1 MKPCVA
7 VEKSYTCR
15 ENPGP
20 PFGAAKL
27 ARRSAAFNE
36 LGAIPP
42 STESVGHMTD
52 TEMDEEKAPAPAA
65 APRRG
70 PGHRGADMR
79 DTVAEMAERA
89 QLISQEAGSKVS
101 LAMKDVIS
109 AAAGLAGFAIESAR
123 DLVQYM
129 VRRGQMTQEEADK
142 LIREAEDAHGK
153 KPSSEKGRP
162 TASKIAADKAAVD
175 KAARDAANAAALL
188 NGPPQR
194 HGAFSLR
201 SATPRPMVKPEAP
214 PPPPVP
220 VKAAPAAKVSA
231 PVKPAHKPA
240 PSKAA
245 PAKAAQKPA
254 LKPAAKPA
262 KHVAK
267 PAAKHS
273 KAPAKG
279 SASKPAKSAKSAKA
293 GARPA
298 PKPKPSGKGAKAHA
312 KKKR

>member
-1 MKPCVA
+1 
-7 VEKSYTCR
+7 
-15 ENPGP
+15 
-20 PFGAAKL
+20 
-27 ARRSAAFNE
+27 
-36 LGAIPP
+36 
-42 STESVGHMTD
+42 MTD
-52 TEMDEEKAPAPAA
+52 TEMDEEKAPAPPA

-101 LAMKDVIS
+101 SAMKDVIS

-162 TASKIAADKAAVD
+162 TATKIAADKAAVD
-175 KAARDAANAAALL
+175 KAARDAAHAAAML
-188 NGPPQR
+188 NAPPQR
-194 HGAFSLR
+194 PGAFSLR
-201 SATPRPMVKPEAP
+201 TGGPRPSVKPADPPAAP
-214 PPPPVP
+214 AAPAKPAAYVKPAAPTKP
-220 VKAAPAAKVSA
+220 AVKAAP
-231 PVKPAHKPA
+231 
-240 PSKAA
+240 KAA
-245 PAKAAQKPA
+245 SKH
-254 LKPAAKPA
+254 AAKPA
-262 KHVAK
+262 PKLKPSAKASAKHAAK
-267 PAAKHS
+267 PS

-279 SASKPAKSAKSAKA
+279 AFSKQAAKAAKSAKA
-293 GARPA
+293 GSKAAAKSKPA
-298 PKPKPSGKGAKAHA
+298 GKSAKAPA

>member
-1 MKPCVA
+1 
-7 VEKSYTCR
+7 
-15 ENPGP
+15 
-20 PFGAAKL
+20 
-27 ARRSAAFNE
+27 
-36 LGAIPP
+36 
-42 STESVGHMTD
+42 
-52 TEMDEEKAPAPAA
+52 MDEEKAPAPPA

-153 KPSSEKGRP
+153 KPASEKGRP
-162 TASKIAADKAAVD
+162 TATKIAADKAAVD

-188 NGPPQR
+188 IAPPQR
-194 HGAFSLR
+194 PGAFSLR
-201 SATPRPMVKPEAP
+201 PATPKPVA
-214 PPPPVP
+214 
-220 VKAAPAAKVSA
+220 KAVEPSPISAPA
-231 PVKPAHKPA
+231 PRQA
-240 PSKAA
+240 PS
-245 PAKAAQKPA
+245 
-254 LKPAAKPA
+254 
-262 KHVAK
+262 AK
-267 PAAKHS
+267 PAAKAAPS
-273 KAPAKG
+273 KPASRPAPAKPAQRPTAKSAKPAGKHPAKPVKG
-279 SASKPAKSAKSAKA
+279 SASKPTAKSGKSAKSASRTPVKTAKTGSKA
-293 GARPA
+293 PA
-298 PKPKPSGKGAKAHA
+298 KSKPAGKGGKPPV

>member
-1 MKPCVA
+1 
-7 VEKSYTCR
+7 
-15 ENPGP
+15 
-20 PFGAAKL
+20 
-27 ARRSAAFNE
+27 
-36 LGAIPP
+36 
-42 STESVGHMTD
+42 MTD
-52 TEMDEEKAPAPAA
+52 TEMDEEKAPAPPA

-101 LAMKDVIS
+101 SAMKDVIS

-162 TASKIAADKAAVD
+162 TATKVAADKAAVD
-175 KAARDAANAAALL
+175 KAARDAANAAAML
-188 NGPPQR
+188 NAPPQR
-194 HGAFSLR
+194 PGAFSLR
-201 SATPRPMVKPEAP
+201 TALPR
-214 PPPPVP
+214 
-220 VKAAPAAKVSA
+220 S
-231 PVKPAHKPA
+231 PVKPADPPPA
-240 PSKAA
+240 PARLATSVKAA
-245 PAKAAQKPA
+245 PAKAAS
-254 LKPAAKPA
+254 
-262 KHVAK
+262 K
-267 PAAKHS
+267 PAAKHPAKPAPKLKPPAKASAKHVTKPS

-279 SASKPAKSAKSAKA
+279 SFSKQAAKVGKSGKAGSNAASKSKPAGKSAKA
-293 GARPA
+293 P
-298 PKPKPSGKGAKAHA
+298 A